1 MITSEPD
8 GREGPATGEPAVA
21 ARADQSAVAW
31 PDGTIESVSDAYVRL
46 SAPANITGAPALSL
60 PVGLDGAGLPIG
72 TQLIGRPFGEATLL
86 GVGRAVEDACA
97 SLARP
102 APLTA

>member
-8 GREGPATGEPAVA
+8 GREALA
-21 ARADQSAVAW
+21 A
-31 PDGTIESVSDAYVRL
+31 
-46 SAPANITGAPALSL
+46 GAPALSL

-72 TQLIGRPFGEATLL
+72 TQLIGWPFGEATLL
-86 GVGRAVEDACA
+86 GVGRAVGEARA

-102 APLTA
+102 APLAA